1 MDCLFDGLKVLP
13 WRIYKQNMD
22 HFGLPPYYLF
32 LTPVQ
37 VCESHSVVS
46 DFVTP
51 WTVLQARILEWVT
64 FAFSRGSSQSRDQT
78 QISHIAGGFL
88 TIWVIREASIGILSY
103 PVMYFLVFSFV
114 FLMVKFYF
122 LKTMRFQRKSCY
134 TLCQN
139 FLWTQLSF
147 RNFLNLI
154 MKWESFKW
162 HKMKCLL
169 QIVYI
174 VFNAYA

>member
-1 MDCLFDGLKVLP
+1 MVWRFYLEGFINRTWITLAPSLLFV
-13 WRIYKQNMD
+13 
-22 HFGLPPYYLF
+22 FAF
-32 LTPVQ
+32 LTPMQ
-37 VCESHSVVS
+37 VCESHSVLS
-46 DFVTP
+46 ESMTP

-64 FAFSRGSSQSRDQT
+64 IPFSRGSSQTRDRIQV
-78 QISHIAGGFL
+78 SHIAGGFF
-88 TIWVIREASIGILSY
+88 TIWATREANIGILSY
-103 PVMYFLVFSFV
+103 PVMYFLMFSIV

-122 LKTMRFQRKSCY
+122 LKAMRFQRISCY
-134 TLCQN
+134 TLCQK

-147 RNFLNLI
+147 RNFVNLI